1 MHKFLACAFFE
12 LRIKNFELINSWVF
26 FYLVWRLEQLFR
38 KTVQRY
44 NTLTGGCG
52 LTSVCVGQHA
62 TKYDKTRQLETV
74 GDSVGGALRAEPAE
88 GV

>member
-44 NTLTGGCG
+44 NKLTGGCG

-62 TKYDKTRQLETV
+62 TKYDKV
-74 GDSVGGALRAEPAE
+74 GQSKCD
-88 GV
+88 

>member
-26 FYLVWRLEQLFR
+26 FDLVLRLEQLFR

-44 NTLTGGCG
+44 NQLTDGCG
-52 LTSVCVGQHA
+52 LTSVCVEQ
-62 TKYDKTRQLETV
+62 KYDKV
-74 GDSVGGALRAEPAE
+74 GQSKCD
-88 GV
+88 